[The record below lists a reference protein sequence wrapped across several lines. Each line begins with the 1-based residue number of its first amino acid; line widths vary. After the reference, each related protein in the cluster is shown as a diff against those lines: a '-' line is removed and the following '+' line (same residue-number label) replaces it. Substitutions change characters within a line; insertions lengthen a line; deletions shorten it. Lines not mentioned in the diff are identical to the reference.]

1 MAIILSVL
9 ALLLLLLLL
18 PVTLHV
24 TLFDGELQTTVRYLF
39 LRFRFPSERGEEP
52 KADKPPKRRRKK
64 KQKKQEA
71 PQEQKEK
78 EPEEKKWDFEAV
90 KNAIELGKELLAG
103 AGKALK
109 TLLRGVRVRQLKL
122 EIAVVG
128 ENAADTGIKSGNYN
142 AYLHTAAALLQ
153 NFVRVRELYLNVYPA
168 FWQQEETIAFE
179 GKLSLRPVRALMAA
193 GVLLIESI
201 PALLRYLRR
210 KNGAADAQPREEQA
224 PAAAGDK

>member
-1 MAIILSVL
+1 MAIMLSVL
-9 ALLLLLLLL
+9 AVLLLLLLL

-24 TLFDGELQTTVRYLF
+24 TLFDGELKATVRYLF
-39 LRFRFPSERGEEP
+39 LRFRFPSKKEEAP
-52 KADKPPKRRRKK
+52 KAEKPHEHRKK
-64 KQKKQEA
+64 KKRQEA
-71 PQEQKEK
+71 APEQKEK

-90 KNAIELGKELLAG
+90 KSAIELGKELLGG
-103 AGKALK
+103 AGRALK

-179 GKLSLRPVRALMAA
+179 GKLSLRPVRALMAV
-193 GVLLIESI
+193 GVLIVEAV
-201 PALLRYLRR
+201 PALFRYLRR
-210 KNGAADAQPREEQA
+210 KQEPGGTGPKEEQA
-224 PAAAGDK
+224 PAAAGEQ